1 MEPGS
6 TWQLII
12 LIILICGSAFFSA
25 SETAL
30 MSLSKIRL
38 RHMVDEGVKGAN
50 KVQKLNDDPSKLLG
64 TLLVGN
70 NIVNIASS
78 SIATA
83 VAIKMLGSEGVAIAT
98 IVMTIVILIFGEI
111 TPKTLASQNAEK
123 ISLLVSP
130 MISVVSIILKPLVVL
145 TTFIANILISIL
157 GGKTSSTAPLITEAE
172 LKTIVDVSE
181 EEGIL
186 EIEER
191 EIIHK
196 VFEFGD
202 LYVKDAMVQRV
213 DIIAIELNSTFEEIM
228 QVIKEEQF
236 SRIPVYQETIDNIVG
251 IIYVKDILMAD
262 FKEDEFRIKDHM
274 RKPYYTYEYKKVI
287 DLFKEINKSRQ
298 HMNIVLDEYGGTVG
312 IITIEDML
320 EEIVG
325 EIEDE
330 YDEQHSEITI
340 INDSEYLVDGSV
352 KIEDINDLIGT
363 DIHSHEFDSIG
374 GFIIGELGKFPQ
386 LKQQIVFEEKKF
398 IVEEIEKNRIK
409 KVKILL

>member
-12 LIILICGSAFFSA
+12 LIILIGGSAFFSA

-30 MSLSKIRL
+30 MSLNKIRL
-38 RHMVDEGVKGAN
+38 RNMVDEGIKGAD
-50 KVQKLNDDPSKLLG
+50 KVQKLNDNPSKLLG

-83 VAIKMLGSEGVAIAT
+83 VSIKILGAEGVAIST
-98 IVMTIVILIFGEI
+98 IVMTIIILIFGEI
-111 TPKTLASQNAEK
+111 TPKTLASQNSEK
-123 ISLLVSP
+123 ISLIVAP
-130 MISVVSIILKPLVVL
+130 IISVISIILKPLVVL
-145 TTFIANILISIL
+145 TTFVANIFISIL
-157 GGKTSSTAPLITEAE
+157 GGKTSNDVPLITEAE

-186 EIEER
+186 EEEEK

-196 VFEFGD
+196 VFGFGD

-213 DIIAIELNSTFEEIM
+213 DVIAVELNSTFEEIM
-228 QVIKEEQF
+228 QIIKEEQF

-251 IIYVKDILMAD
+251 ILYVKDILMAD

-325 EIEDE
+325 EIDDE
-330 YDEQHSEITI
+330 YDEQHSEIVT
-340 INDSEYLVDGSV
+340 INDNEYLVDGSV

-363 DIHSHEFDSIG
+363 DIHSNEFDSIG

-386 LKQQIVFEEKKF
+386 LKQQINFKDKKF

>member
-30 MSLSKIRL
+30 MSLNKIRL

-50 KVQKLNDDPSKLLG
+50 KVQELNDDSSKLLG

-123 ISLLVSP
+123 ISLLVAP
-130 MISVVSIILKPLVVL
+130 LISVVSIILKPLVVL
-145 TTFIANILISIL
+145 TTFVANILISIL
-157 GGKTSSTAPLITEAE
+157 GGKVSNTVPLITEAE

-186 EIEER
+186 EVEEK

-262 FKEDEFRIKDHM
+262 FKEDEFRIKNHM

-287 DLFKEINKSRQ
+287 DLFREINKTRQ

-325 EIEDE
+325 EIDDE

-374 GFIIGELGKFPQ
+374 GFIIGELGNFPQ
-386 LKQQIVFEEKKF
+386 LKQQIVFKDKKF
-398 IVEEIEKNRIK
+398 IVEEIDKNRIK

>member
-123 ISLLVSP
+123 ISLLVAP
-130 MISVVSIILKPLVVL
+130 LISVVSIILKPLVAL

-157 GGKTSSTAPLITEAE
+157 GGKVSNTVPLITEAE

-186 EIEER
+186 EVEEK

-287 DLFKEINKSRQ
+287 DLFRDINKTRQ

-325 EIEDE
+325 EIDDE

-340 INDSEYLVDGSV
+340 INDNEYLVDGSV

-374 GFIIGELGKFPQ
+374 GFIIGELGKLPQ
-386 LKQQIVFEEKKF
+386 LKQQIVFEDKKF

>member
-30 MSLSKIRL
+30 MSLNKIRL

-50 KVQKLNDDPSKLLG
+50 KVQELNDDPSKLLG

-123 ISLLVSP
+123 ISLLVAP
-130 MISVVSIILKPLVVL
+130 LISVVSIILKPLVVL
-145 TTFIANILISIL
+145 TTFVANILISIL
-157 GGKTSSTAPLITEAE
+157 GGKVSNTVPLITEAE

-186 EIEER
+186 EVEEK

-262 FKEDEFRIKDHM
+262 FKEDEFRIKNHM

-287 DLFKEINKSRQ
+287 DLFREINKTRQ

-325 EIEDE
+325 EIDDE

-374 GFIIGELGKFPQ
+374 GFIIGELGNFPQ
-386 LKQQIVFEEKKF
+386 LKQQIVFKDKKF
-398 IVEEIEKNRIK
+398 IVEEIDKNRIK